1 MSGWKS
7 YLLMTLVAV
16 FIIWLLMKYIIWKTK
31 QESALKKSRL
41 IKKTADAKGLL
52 ITCPLCGS
60 YLQKGEDLFSRV
72 YRPMN
77 VPHQLC
83 TISGCPH
90 CYPALE
96 PGLKREC
103 PVCHKQV
110 PMEEGHLVARLFNYA
125 DGKKHVVVTGCTE
138 CCKKTDS

>member
-7 YLLMTLVAV
+7 YLLMALVAV

-31 QESALKKSRL
+31 QEAALKKSRL

>member
-7 YLLMTLVAV
+7 YLLMALVAV
-16 FIIWLLMKYIIWKTK
+16 FISWLLMKYIIWKTK
-31 QESALKKSRL
+31 QEAALKKSRL

-110 PMEEGHLVARLFNYA
+110 PMKEGHLVARLFNYA

-138 CCKKTDS
+138 CCTFKD

>member
-1 MSGWKS
+1 MPGF
-7 YLLMTLVAV
+7 MTYILVGLVAAL
-16 FIIWLLMKYIIWKTK
+16 IIWLLMKYLLWKAK
-31 QESALKKSRL
+31 RDAAEKKSRL
-41 IKKTADAKGLL
+41 IKETAAAKGLL
-52 ITCPLCGS
+52 ICCPLCNS
-60 YLQKGEDLFSRV
+60 KLQKGEDLFSRV

-90 CYPALE
+90 CFPTLE

-110 PMEEGHLVARLFNYA
+110 PFKDGHLVARLFNYA

-138 CCKKTDS
+138 CCTFKD